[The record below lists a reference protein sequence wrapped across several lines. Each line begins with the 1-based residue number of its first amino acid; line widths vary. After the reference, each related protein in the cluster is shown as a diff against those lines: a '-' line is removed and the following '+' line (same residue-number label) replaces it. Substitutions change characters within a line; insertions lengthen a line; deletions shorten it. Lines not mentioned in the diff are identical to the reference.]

1 MAICCCA
8 VITTH
13 AKIKN
18 SLLVQEVKKQEAKY
32 EALYQDLHQHPE
44 LSKQEERTSA
54 LLAGKLRE
62 LGFEVTEKVGGYGIV
77 GLLRNG
83 EGPTIA
89 LRTDMDALPIQE
101 ATGLPYTSQTED
113 VFHAC
118 GHDMHMSIWLGTLET
133 LAKIGRASCRER
145 V

>member
-8 VITTH
+8 VITTQ

-18 SLLVQEVKKQEAKY
+18 SLLVEAVKKQEAKY
-32 EALYQDLHQHPE
+32 EALYQDLHKHPE

-54 LLAGKLRE
+54 LLADKLRE
-62 LGFEVTEKVGGYGIV
+62 LGFEVTEKVDGYGVV

-89 LRTDMDALPIQE
+89 LRADMDALPRNSRIAGQR
-101 ATGLPYTSQTED
+101 
-113 VFHAC
+113 V
-118 GHDMHMSIWLGTLET
+118 
-133 LAKIGRASCRER
+133 CRR
-145 V
+145 WPRH